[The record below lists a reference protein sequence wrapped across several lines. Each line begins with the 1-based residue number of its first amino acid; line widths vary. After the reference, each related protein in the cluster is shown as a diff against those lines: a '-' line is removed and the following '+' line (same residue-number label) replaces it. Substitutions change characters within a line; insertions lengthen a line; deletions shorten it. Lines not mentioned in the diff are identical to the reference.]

1 MSKDKID
8 LFFQVDF
15 FNSDKTLQVNTTRY
29 CPKNR
34 SVSRKVILMSIFYGI
49 HADKKVWLGAES
61 QPHKDQRMLSVLSY
75 LYF

>member
-49 HADKKVWLGAES
+49 HADKKVSLGAES
-61 QPHKDQRMLSVLSY
+61 QLHKEIKEY
-75 LYF
+75 